1 MKAKTIIGLALLA
14 VGLFWPQIQERIPD
28 FTIPSKP
35 SIEIIEPADSILKE
49 KVSSISSE
57 VVDEMD
63 RLNLAVF
70 NNVFSERVLGYPEI
84 KAQQVNDIY
93 TNSAKI
99 FFGEKL
105 KGKYK
110 NLASQLT
117 SLMSETLGDEDHV
130 VSPAE
135 LQDLSNNFQA
145 LAWSF
150 SK

>member
-28 FTIPSKP
+28 FTIPSNGSIDIVEP
-35 SIEIIEPADSILKE
+35 SDEIKE

-57 VVDEMD
+57 IADDMD

-70 NNVFSERVLGYPEI
+70 NNVFSERVLGYSGI
-84 KAQQVNDIY
+84 NAQQVNDIY
-93 TNSAKI
+93 TDSAKN

-105 KGKYK
+105 KGKYS
-110 NLASQLT
+110 NLASGLT
-117 SLMSETLGDEDHV
+117 GLMSDTLGVEDHI
-130 VSPAE
+130 VSSAE
-135 LQDLSNNFQA
+135 SQSLSKNFQG

>member
-28 FTIPSKP
+28 FTIPSNGSIDIVEP
-35 SIEIIEPADSILKE
+35 SDEIKE

-57 VVDEMD
+57 IADDMD

-70 NNVFSERVLGYPEI
+70 NNVFSERVLGYSGI
-84 KAQQVNDIY
+84 NAQQVNDIY
-93 TNSAKI
+93 TDSAKN

-105 KGKYK
+105 KGKYS
-110 NLASQLT
+110 NLASGLT
-117 SLMSETLGDEDHV
+117 GLMSDTLGVEDHV
-130 VSPAE
+130 VSSAE
-135 LQDLSNNFQA
+135 SQSLSKNFQG